1 MLVKNVCAAL
11 IATGLASAAA
21 AEEHIVI
28 LTGFSYFPAVT
39 YAQSGDTVVFV
50 NESGE
55 EQTVV
60 GKDVG
65 WIIGPLDDAAEG
77 MLVVDEETELKF
89 FAAYVA
95 CSQEECDEDDDGGDE
110 IAGEDY
116 GTYDDAPIR
125 AEITFDAAPLSG

>member
-11 IATGLASAAA
+11 LATGLASAAA

-39 YAQSGDTVVFV
+39 YANSGDTVTFV

-65 WIIGPLDDAAEG
+65 WVIGPLDNAGEG
-77 MLVVDEETELKF
+77 TLVVNEETELKF
-89 FAAYVA
+89 FAAYVD
-95 CSQEECDEDDDGGDE
+95 CSLQECDDDDEGEE
-110 IAGEDY
+110 IPGEDY

-125 AEITFDAAPLSG
+125 AEITFDAAPLNG

>member
-60 GKDVG
+60 GKDTG
-65 WIIGPLDDAAEG
+65 WVIGPLENAAEG
-77 MLVVDEETELKF
+77 MLVVNEETELKF
-89 FAAYVA
+89 FAAYVN
-95 CSQEECDEDDDGGDE
+95 CSQESCDNDE
-110 IAGEDY
+110 EEGNSLPGEDY